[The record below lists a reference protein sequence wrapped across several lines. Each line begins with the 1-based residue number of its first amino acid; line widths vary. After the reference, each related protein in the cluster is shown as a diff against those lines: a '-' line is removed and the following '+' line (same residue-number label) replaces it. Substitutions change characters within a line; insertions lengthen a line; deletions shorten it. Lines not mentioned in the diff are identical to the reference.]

1 MAGSSEMKLASQ
13 GAIGPSD
20 PRPGGVQGAES
31 SSPKAAAAESVA
43 VQVQGICPGLLLPL
57 TFLGP
62 LEGRQQVLGR
72 VQPRHCQAPLCPPR
86 LRFSP
91 GTWRRSQDLVGKCS
105 DHEKDSGVPGGHRL

>member
-43 VQVQGICPGLLLPL
+43 VQGICPGLLLPL

-72 VQPRHCQAPLCPPR
+72 VQPRHCQAPCALPAPPPF
-86 LRFSP
+86 LA
-91 GTWRRSQDLVGKCS
+91 GNVET
-105 DHEKDSGVPGGHRL
+105 ESGPGGEVFRP

>member
-43 VQVQGICPGLLLPL
+43 VQGICPGLLLPL